1 MSEAAR
7 IAELE
12 RQVAKLTKVNNALMQ
27 RVQRDMDQQGSAFSL
42 FQAATVLER
51 EVQARTSALRATM
64 RELTRS
70 NEDLTQAKEQAD
82 AANRAKSEF
91 LANVSHEIRTPMNGV
106 LGMAQMLA
114 MSPLPPRE
122 QRLVGIIHSSAES
135 LLGVI
140 NDILDYSKV
149 EAGRLDIEQIS
160 FSVRDTVAETIEAL
174 AERAQLKGLALL
186 CDIEPT
192 VEAKVLGDP
201 FRFRQILTNLV
212 SNAIKFTAAGS
223 VSVLVARLPD
233 GLLSVRVQDTGIGI
247 PSGHEARIF
256 EPFEQ
261 ADGSMARRYGG
272 TGLGLAIAKRLVVL
286 MGGSIGVES
295 VLGRGA
301 TFTFTVQFPAVRHTT
316 TAPALGAALPS
327 RTSLQGVRVLLA
339 EDNPINQEVAI
350 SLLEYLG
357 CLVTTADTGERAVQE
372 LAIGRF
378 QLVLMDCQ
386 MPGMDGFDASR
397 EIRRREAA
405 SASARVPI
413 IALTANAM
421 RGDRERCLAAGMDD
435 FVSKPFRLEDL
446 RRTLERW
453 VAGVDAAAEIG
464 PLARASQKPAPS
476 ELDEAAMQQIS
487 ALRRPGGPD
496 LLAKVARLYR
506 DRTPALLAEIEAAA
520 GRADAAAVAFA
531 AHNLKSSSACV
542 GALRLADACE
552 ALERVARGDGNVADV
567 GAQVGEVLGRGR
579 RVLAELAARFD
590 APEPPRPTAPAPRA
604 VQV

>member
-1 MSEAAR
+1 MSDAGR

-12 RQVAKLTKVNNALMQ
+12 RQVTKLTKVNNALMQ

-51 EVQARTSALRATM
+51 EVQARTAALRATM

-114 MSPLPPRE
+114 MSQLPPRE

-149 EAGRLDIEQIS
+149 EAGRLDVEQIV

-174 AERAQLKGLALL
+174 TERAQLKGLALV
-186 CDIEPT
+186 CDIDPM
-192 VEAKVLGDP
+192 VELEVLGDP

-223 VSVLVARLPD
+223 VSVRVARQLD
-233 GLLSVRVQDTGIGI
+233 GLLSVRVRDTGIGI
-247 PSGHEARIF
+247 PGGNDARIF

-272 TGLGLAIAKRLVVL
+272 TGLGLAIAKRLVGL
-286 MGGSIGVES
+286 LGGDIAVES
-295 VLGRGA
+295 VQGQGA
-301 TFTFTVQFPAVRHTT
+301 TFTFTVRFPAVAHTT
-316 TAPALGAALPS
+316 TVPALGSAQPA
-327 RTSLQGVRVLLA
+327 RTSLSGVRVLLA

-350 SLLEYLG
+350 SLLEFLG
-357 CLVTTADTGERAVQE
+357 CLVTTADTGERAVHE
-372 LAIGRF
+372 LASGRF
-378 QLVLMDCQ
+378 QVVLMDCQ
-386 MPGMDGFDASR
+386 MPGMDGFEATR
-397 EIRRREAA
+397 EIRRREAL
-405 SASARVPI
+405 SPSARVPI

-453 VAGVDAAAEIG
+453 VSGVDAGGEGAE
-464 PLARASQKPAPS
+464 PRPSQDPPPS
-476 ELDEAAMQQIS
+476 ELDELALQQLS

-496 LLAKVARLYR
+496 LLGKVARLYR
-506 DRTPALLAEIEAAA
+506 DRTPALLTEIETAAD
-520 GRADAAAVAFA
+520 RADYASVAAAV
-531 AHNLKSSSACV
+531 HNLKSSSACV
-542 GALRLADACE
+542 GALRLADACDV
-552 ALERVARGDGNVADV
+552 LERTARGEGNPADITRH
-567 GAQVGEVLGRGR
+567 VGEVLGRGR
-579 RVLAELAARFD
+579 RTLAELAARFESEVRPPSR
-590 APEPPRPTAPAPRA
+590 APNAGVPA
-604 VQV
+604 